1 MEIEDENTKNNDELK
16 KRIQDSVKLVK
27 NLKYLFSQMI
37 LSDKKYV
44 DPSIVINSIQDD

>member
-1 MEIEDENTKNNDELK
+1 MEIEDDKNNEELK

-27 NLKYLFSQMI
+27 NLKYLFSQMV

-44 DPSIVINSIQDD
+44 DPSIVINAIQDD